1 MWSPADRPGRLW
13 AVSRWLPTKFRFAD
27 RPWRHWTFPTPS
39 GGGGS
44 RAHTRPSRTPPN
56 VSEEDSPEAQC
67 PPPPVRKLPSVAGR
81 ENRASA
87 AVGRPQHRAAGGAK
101 MAGGCGQEAAGIV
114 ADPAAKWRPCGQ
126 VRRAGLYGRRD
137 SVWSCCRDE
146 RPFGLAPQL
155 LSLSPRNSGPW
166 WLKPTSTD
174 FCAGAG
180 GEGACLPVGRELG
193 ALRGSGGFPEA
204 HLCTPGTYPRYTLG
218 DPRIQPYNACAPST
232 HRRLTHGTLPK
243 PTTIAR

>member
-87 AVGRPQHRAAGGAK
+87 AVGRPQNRAAGGAK

-166 WLKPTSTD
+166 WLKPTSYG
-174 FCAGAG
+174 FLRRSWG
-180 GEGACLPVGRELG
+180 GGGMS
-193 ALRGSGGFPEA
+193 SGWA
-204 HLCTPGTYPRYTLG
+204 
-218 DPRIQPYNACAPST
+218 
-232 HRRLTHGTLPK
+232 
-243 PTTIAR
+243 